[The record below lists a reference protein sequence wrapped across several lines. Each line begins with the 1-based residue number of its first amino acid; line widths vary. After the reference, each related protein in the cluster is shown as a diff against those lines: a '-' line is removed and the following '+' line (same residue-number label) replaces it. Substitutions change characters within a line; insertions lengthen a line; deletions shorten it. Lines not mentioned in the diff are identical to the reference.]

1 MPKSEKI
8 PGEFEDEVR
17 KEDRVLFFFQTTYFE
32 SEGGVKK
39 KSIFFLKT
47 PISALYKGV
56 RYNFY

>member
-17 KEDRVLFFFQTTYFE
+17 KEDRVLFFLKTTRFV

-39 KSIFFLKT
+39 NRFFFKKT

-56 RYNFY
+56 RYNI